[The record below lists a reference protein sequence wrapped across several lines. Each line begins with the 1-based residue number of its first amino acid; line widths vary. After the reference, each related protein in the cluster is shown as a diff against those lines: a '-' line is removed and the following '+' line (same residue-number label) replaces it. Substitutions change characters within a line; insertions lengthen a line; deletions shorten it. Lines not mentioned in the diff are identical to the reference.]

1 MVFFIN
7 HNSLRE
13 RALQTELTNLS
24 FFLLLASWIKYFQ
37 KTMMNTKKL
46 IKMAKKWQQR
56 AALQRRRISFPRSSA
71 STSSSTAIEK
81 GCFVVYTTRFT

>member
-1 MVFFIN
+1 
-7 HNSLRE
+7 
-13 RALQTELTNLS
+13 
-24 FFLLLASWIKYFQ
+24 
-37 KTMMNTKKL
+37 MMNTKKL